1 MSAPTRGAVVTGG
14 GRGIGAVVARRL
26 VEGGHRVV
34 VAARSTAEIEGVAT
48 ALRSGG
54 AAAWAVPCDVT
65 DPASIETLFE
75 SARER
80 LGSVDILVNNAGVA
94 SAAPIR
100 KLELAEWNRLMA
112 VNATGP
118 FLCTK
123 AVLPAMLE
131 AGWGRVVNVAS
142 VAALRGARYIAGY
155 AASKHAL
162 LGLTR
167 AAAAEA
173 ARAGVTVNAVCPGYV
188 DTPMTEGSIANI
200 VDKTGLDEAR
210 ALETLLASTPQHR
223 LIGADEVAAVI
234 TFLCSDEAR
243 GINGQAIALD
253 GGATSVLPG

>member
-1 MSAPTRGAVVTGG
+1 MTAVSRGAVVTGG
-14 GRGIGAVVARRL
+14 GRGIGAAVARRL
-26 VEGGHRVV
+26 AEAGHRVV
-34 VAARSTAEIEGVAT
+34 VAARSTAEIEAVAA

-54 AAAWAVPCDVT
+54 AETWAVRFDAT
-65 DPASIETLFE
+65 DPASIDELF
-75 SARER
+75 SAARDR

-94 SAAPIR
+94 SAAPLA
-100 KLELAEWNRLMA
+100 KLELAEWKRLIA

-123 AVLPAMLE
+123 AALPAMTD
-131 AGWGRVVNVAS
+131 AGWGRIVNVAS

-167 AAAAEA
+167 AVAAEA
-173 ARAGVTVNAVCPGYV
+173 AGAGVTVNALCPGYV
-188 DTPMTEGSIANI
+188 DTPMTEDSIANI
-200 VDKTGLDEAR
+200 VDKTGLDEGE
-210 ALETLLASTPQHR
+210 ALEALLASTPQRR
-223 LIGADEVAAVI
+223 LIGADEVAAAV
-234 TFLCSDEAR
+234 TFLCTDEAR

>member
-1 MSAPTRGAVVTGG
+1 VSAPSRGAVVTGG

-26 VEGGHRVV
+26 AEAGHRVV
-34 VAARSTAEIEGVAT
+34 VAARSTSEIEGVAT

-54 AAAWAVPCDVT
+54 ADAWSIRCDVT
-65 DPASIETLFE
+65 DPASVDGLFAA
-75 SARER
+75 ARER
-80 LGSVDILVNNAGVA
+80 LGAVDILVNNAGVA

-100 KLELAEWNRLMA
+100 KLELVEWNRLLA

-118 FLCTK
+118 FLCTR
-123 AVLPAMLE
+123 AVLPGMME

-142 VAALRGARYIAGY
+142 VAALRGARYIAAY

-167 AAAAEA
+167 AAAAEV

-188 DTPMTEGSIANI
+188 DTPMTEDSIANI
-200 VDKTGLDEAR
+200 VDNTGLDEQA
-210 ALETLLASTPQHR
+210 ALEALLASTPQHR
-223 LIGADEVAAVI
+223 LIEADEVAAAVSY
-234 TFLCSDEAR
+234 LCTEVAR

-253 GGATSVLPG
+253 GGATSILPG

>member
-1 MSAPTRGAVVTGG
+1 MTVPSRGAVVTGG

-26 VEGGHRVV
+26 ADAGHRVV
-34 VAARSTAEIEGVAT
+34 VAARSASEIEGVAT

-54 AAAWAVPCDVT
+54 AEAWAVRCDVT
-65 DPASIETLFE
+65 DPESIDALFTA
-75 SARER
+75 ARGR
-80 LGSVDILVNNAGVA
+80 LGAVDILVNNAGVA

-100 KLELAEWNRLMA
+100 KLALGEWNRLFA

-123 AVLPAMLE
+123 TVLPAMMDR
-131 AGWGRVVNVAS
+131 GWGRIVNVAS

-173 ARAGVTVNAVCPGYV
+173 AGAGVTVNAICPGYV
-188 DTPMTEGSIANI
+188 DTPMTEDSIANI
-200 VDKTGLDEAR
+200 VDRTGLDEEA
-210 ALETLLASTPQHR
+210 ALDALLASTPQRR
-223 LIGADEVAAVI
+223 LITADEVAAAVS
-234 TFLCSDEAR
+234 FLCGDGAR